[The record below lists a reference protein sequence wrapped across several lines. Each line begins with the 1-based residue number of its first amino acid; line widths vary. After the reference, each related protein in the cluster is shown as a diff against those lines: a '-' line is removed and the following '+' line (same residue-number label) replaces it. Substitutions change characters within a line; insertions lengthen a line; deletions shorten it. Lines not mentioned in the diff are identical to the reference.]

1 MIMAVKGSIR
11 AWYRVQLQ
19 KVKKEAAATLR
30 GEKVNH
36 NPILRVVI
44 TPEEES
50 LASKLSKK

>member
-1 MIMAVKGSIR
+1 MAVKGSIR

-19 KVKKEAAATLR
+19 KVKKEADATLR